1 MDIGIEKLLF
11 KKRKGDMQMYRYIIS
26 VLVLLSLLV
35 YGCGRKT
42 PVYRDDVFDLAK
54 EESETASE
62 SKESATDTETGE
74 LPMDEAV
81 CCVYVC
87 GEVNAPGVYKL
98 PAGSRVYEA
107 IQLAGGLTE
116 KADAAA
122 VNQAL
127 FLEDGQMIQVLAQGE
142 EGPTAAEEKE
152 DDGRVDLNT
161 ADIQELMGIPG
172 IGEAKAKSII
182 AYREQ
187 NGSFQSAE
195 DVMKITGIKEG
206 LYSRMKDYITV
217 R

>member
-1 MDIGIEKLLF
+1 
-11 KKRKGDMQMYRYIIS
+11 MYRYIIS
-26 VLVLLSLLV
+26 VFFLLSLLI

-42 PVYRDDVFDLAK
+42 PSYREGVFDLTEK
-54 EESETASE
+54 ENETEHVAGEKVS
-62 SKESATDTETGE
+62 DTEAEDVSEEDT
-74 LPMDEAV
+74 V
-81 CCVYVC
+81 CYVYVC
-87 GEVNAPGVYKL
+87 GEVNVPGVYKL

-127 FLEDGQMIQVLAQGE
+127 LLADGQMIQIPAQGE
-142 EGPTAAEEKE
+142 ESHTAIEEE
-152 DDGRVDLNT
+152 DGRVDLNT
-161 ADIQELMGIPG
+161 ADIRELMEIPG

-187 NGSFQSAE
+187 NGGFQSAE

-206 LYSRMKDYITV
+206 LYSKMKDYITV

>member
-1 MDIGIEKLLF
+1 
-11 KKRKGDMQMYRYIIS
+11 
-26 VLVLLSLLV
+26 
-35 YGCGRKT
+35 
-42 PVYRDDVFDLAK
+42 
-54 EESETASE
+54 
-62 SKESATDTETGE
+62 
-74 LPMDEAV
+74 
-81 CCVYVC
+81 
-87 GEVNAPGVYKL
+87 
-98 PAGSRVYEA
+98 
-107 IQLAGGLTE
+107 
-116 KADAAA
+116 
-122 VNQAL
+122 
-127 FLEDGQMIQVLAQGE
+127 MIQVLAQGE

>member
-1 MDIGIEKLLF
+1 
-11 KKRKGDMQMYRYIIS
+11 MYRYIIS
-26 VLVLLSLLV
+26 VFFLLSLLI

-42 PVYRDDVFDLAK
+42 PSYREGVFDLTEK
-54 EESETASE
+54 ENETEHVAGE
-62 SKESATDTETGE
+62 KVPDTEAEDVSEEDT
-74 LPMDEAV
+74 V
-81 CCVYVC
+81 CYVYVC
-87 GEVNAPGVYKL
+87 GEVNVPGVYKL

-127 FLEDGQMIQVLAQGE
+127 LLADGQMIQVPAQGE
-142 EGPTAAEEKE
+142 ESHTAIEEE
-152 DDGRVDLNT
+152 DGRVDLNT
-161 ADIQELMGIPG
+161 ADIRELMEIPG

-187 NGSFQSAE
+187 NGGFQSAE

-206 LYSRMKDYITV
+206 LYSKMKDYITV

>member
-1 MDIGIEKLLF
+1 
-11 KKRKGDMQMYRYIIS
+11 MYRYIIS
-26 VLVLLSLLV
+26 VFFLLSLLI

-42 PVYRDDVFDLAK
+42 PSYREGVFDLTEK
-54 EESETASE
+54 ENETEHVAGENVS
-62 SKESATDTETGE
+62 DTEAEDVSEEDT
-74 LPMDEAV
+74 V
-81 CCVYVC
+81 CYVYVC
-87 GEVNAPGVYKL
+87 GEVNVPGVYKL

-127 FLEDGQMIQVLAQGE
+127 LLADGQMIQIPAQGE
-142 EGPTAAEEKE
+142 ESHTAIEEE
-152 DDGRVDLNT
+152 DGRVDLNT
-161 ADIQELMGIPG
+161 ADIRELMEIPG

-187 NGSFQSAE
+187 NGGFQSAE

-206 LYSRMKDYITV
+206 LYSKMKDYITV

>member
-1 MDIGIEKLLF
+1 
-11 KKRKGDMQMYRYIIS
+11 MYRYIIS
-26 VLVLLSLLV
+26 VFFLLSLLI

-42 PVYRDDVFDLAK
+42 PSYREGVFDLTEK
-54 EESETASE
+54 ENETEHVAGEKVS
-62 SKESATDTETGE
+62 DTETE
-74 LPMDEAV
+74 DVSEEDTV
-81 CCVYVC
+81 CYVYVC
-87 GEVNAPGVYKL
+87 GEVNVPGVYKL

-127 FLEDGQMIQVLAQGE
+127 LLADGQMIQIPAQGE
-142 EGPTAAEEKE
+142 ESHTAIEEE
-152 DDGRVDLNT
+152 DGRVDLNT
-161 ADIQELMGIPG
+161 ADIRELMEIPG

-187 NGSFQSAE
+187 NGGFQSAE

-206 LYSRMKDYITV
+206 LYSKMKDYITV

>member
-1 MDIGIEKLLF
+1 
-11 KKRKGDMQMYRYIIS
+11 MYRYIIS
-26 VLVLLSLLV
+26 VLFLLSLLI

-42 PVYRDDVFDLAK
+42 PSYREGVFDLTEK
-54 EESETASE
+54 ENETEHVAGENVS
-62 SKESATDTETGE
+62 DTEAEDVSEEDT
-74 LPMDEAV
+74 V
-81 CCVYVC
+81 CYVYVC
-87 GEVNAPGVYKL
+87 GEVNVPGVYKL

-107 IQLAGGLTE
+107 VQLAGGLTE

-127 FLEDGQMIQVLAQGE
+127 LLADGQMIQIPAQGE
-142 EGPTAAEEKE
+142 ESHTAIEIEEE
-152 DDGRVDLNT
+152 DGRVDLNT
-161 ADIQELMGIPG
+161 ADIRELMEIPG

-187 NGSFQSAE
+187 NGGFQSAE

-206 LYSRMKDYITV
+206 LYSKMKDYITV

>member
-1 MDIGIEKLLF
+1 
-11 KKRKGDMQMYRYIIS
+11 MYKYIIS
-26 VLVLLSLLV
+26 VLFLLSLLI

-42 PVYRDDVFDLAK
+42 PAYRENVFDLAEK
-54 EESETASE
+54 EEETDREAEANE
-62 SKESATDTETGE
+62 SVPATEAEDLQQEDT
-74 LPMDEAV
+74 V
-81 CCVYVC
+81 CYVYVC

-116 KADAAA
+116 KADTAA

-127 FLEDGQMIQVLAQGE
+127 FLTDGQMIQVLAQGE
-142 EGPTAAEEKE
+142 EGHMAVEEQE
-152 DDGRVDLNT
+152 EDGRIDLNS
-161 ADIQELMGIPG
+161 ADIQALMGIPG

-187 NGSFQSAE
+187 NGSFQSVE

-206 LYSRMKDYITV
+206 LYSKMKDYITV

>member
-1 MDIGIEKLLF
+1 
-11 KKRKGDMQMYRYIIS
+11 MYRYIIS
-26 VLVLLSLLV
+26 VLFLLSLLI
-35 YGCGRKT
+35 YGCGRKM
-42 PVYRDDVFDLAK
+42 PSYREGVFDLTEK
-54 EESETASE
+54 ESETEHVAGENVS
-62 SKESATDTETGE
+62 DTEAEDVSEEDT
-74 LPMDEAV
+74 V
-81 CCVYVC
+81 CYVYVC
-87 GEVNAPGVYKL
+87 GEVNVPGVYKL

-127 FLEDGQMIQVLAQGE
+127 LLADGQMIQIPAQGE
-142 EGPTAAEEKE
+142 ESHTAIEEE
-152 DDGRVDLNT
+152 DGRVDLNT
-161 ADIQELMGIPG
+161 ADIRELMEIPG

-187 NGSFQSAE
+187 NGGFQSAE

-206 LYSRMKDYITV
+206 LYSKMKDYITV

>member
-1 MDIGIEKLLF
+1 
-11 KKRKGDMQMYRYIIS
+11 MYKYIIS
-26 VLVLLSLLV
+26 VLFLLSLLI
-35 YGCGRKT
+35 YGCGRKA
-42 PVYRDDVFDLAK
+42 PSYREDVFELAEK
-54 EESETASE
+54 ESETENVA
-62 SKESATDTETGE
+62 KESISDIEAEDLSEDET
-74 LPMDEAV
+74 V
-81 CCVYVC
+81 CYVYVC

-116 KADAAA
+116 KADSAA

-142 EGPTAAEEKE
+142 EGHTAEEE
-152 DDGRVDLNT
+152 EDGRVDLNT
-161 ADIQELMGIPG
+161 ADIQALMGIPG

>member
-1 MDIGIEKLLF
+1 
-11 KKRKGDMQMYRYIIS
+11 MYKYIIS
-26 VLVLLSLLV
+26 VLFLLSLLI

-42 PVYRDDVFDLAK
+42 PVYRENVFDLAEK
-54 EESETASE
+54 EEETDREAEANE
-62 SKESATDTETGE
+62 SVSTTEAE
-74 LPMDEAV
+74 DLQQEDSV
-81 CCVYVC
+81 CYVYVC

-116 KADAAA
+116 KADTAA

-127 FLEDGQMIQVLAQGE
+127 FLTDGQMIQVLAQGE
-142 EGPTAAEEKE
+142 EGEMAMEEQE
-152 DDGRVDLNT
+152 EDGRVDLNT
-161 ADIQELMGIPG
+161 ADIQALMGIPG

-187 NGSFQSAE
+187 NGNFQSAE

-206 LYSRMKDYITV
+206 LYSKMKDYITV

>member
-1 MDIGIEKLLF
+1 
-11 KKRKGDMQMYRYIIS
+11 MYRYIIS
-26 VLVLLSLLV
+26 VLFLLSLLI

-42 PVYRDDVFDLAK
+42 PSYREGVFDLTEK
-54 EESETASE
+54 ENETEHVAGEKVS
-62 SKESATDTETGE
+62 DTEAEDVSEEDT
-74 LPMDEAV
+74 V
-81 CCVYVC
+81 CYVYVC
-87 GEVNAPGVYKL
+87 GEVNVPGVYKL

-107 IQLAGGLTE
+107 VQLAGGLTE

-127 FLEDGQMIQVLAQGE
+127 LLADGQMIQIPAQGE
-142 EGPTAAEEKE
+142 ESHTAIEEE
-152 DDGRVDLNT
+152 DGRVDLNT
-161 ADIQELMGIPG
+161 ADIRELMEIPG

-187 NGSFQSAE
+187 NGGFQSAE

-206 LYSRMKDYITV
+206 LYSKMKDYITV